1 MSVLLVVAGF
11 GVFVAGLVTI
21 AFGIPIKE
29 FSFGDTLVVSGAVV
43 TCTGLIMIS
52 LSVVVREL
60 RRVADQLGSGVVADR
75 DDGAHAPI
83 LAGSISKSA
92 HLRCLTAIG
101 SLQAWGAIGTPRPP
115 SCRHAGKR
123 TCSTATAR
131 PLSRSRMRSFRHPPT
146 SHRSRNHD
154 AIFYLRQ

>member
-1 MSVLLVVAGF
+1 MSVLLVAGF

-60 RRVADQLGSGVVADR
+60 RRSR
-75 DDGAHAPI
+75 TNSAPEWLPI
-83 LAGSISKSA
+83 AMMVP
-92 HLRCLTAIG
+92 T
-101 SLQAWGAIGTPRPP
+101 RP
-115 SCRHAGKR
+115 
-123 TCSTATAR
+123 
-131 PLSRSRMRSFRHPPT
+131 F
-146 SHRSRNHD
+146 
-154 AIFYLRQ
+154 